1 MIMVM
6 ITNNVD
12 KILNENNGDYNVYE
26 ISNIQE
32 CFELTYFS
40 WRLKHAM
47 H

>member
-1 MIMVM
+1 MIMVI

-12 KILNENNGDYNVYE
+12 KILNENDGDNKVYE
-26 ISNIQE
+26 ISNVQK
-32 CFELTYFS
+32 CFKLTYFS